1 MAYRHYPITT
11 PLVILWHFSKPD
23 GTTFSLDG
31 YSYRLYY
38 RNGNRETEAESTML
52 SHDGNILS
60 FVYPA
65 DAPRYEGEYSLR
77 LDVFRGLS
85 NNKFITINYQN
96 AFVLSRL
103 TDSETPEEY
112 EDTEPQSETVHLFTV
127 AQYAL
132 LQPIIPTVGADGY
145 WYVDG
150 IPVVDGSGNYVTA
163 EHTMRYDA
171 TTHNIIIDEGRTDP
185 AGVSIEQTI
194 TGIADYLQYWNG
206 QYEAAETARDTSYG
220 QAEGSRLG
228 SIAGDGS
235 RWGSYLAAEA
245 QRNSDYST
253 AEGQR
258 NTDYGNAENARDG
271 QYNTAE
277 AGRDNRAAA
286 AEGTKAGSSAGD
298 GSRWGEYKSQEAQR
312 NTDYST
318 AEGSRNSQYNTA
330 EGNRN
335 TAYSGAENARDG
347 LYDTAE
353 QGRDS
358 SYNTAEGGRNTSYNT
373 AEGQRNASYS
383 GAEGQRNSD
392 YSTAESNRDSQYAA
406 AEGSKNGSVAGDG
419 SRWGTFKTNEAA
431 RDQEVQ
437 EAISQFDQTKADKD
451 TDAVEG
457 NFAMFDAN
465 GNPVDSN
472 HKHSDY
478 LTEHQDISGKA
489 DKDTNATEGNLAV
502 FDANGNPVGSNKK
515 PSDFLESQEQA
526 DWSEADNTKAS
537 FIKNKPTIGSGTLTI
552 QKNGTAVDTFNA
564 NATQDKTINITV
576 PTQASD
582 VDALPDTTKYGATIA
597 LSIDDGYKAV
607 ADPTGKNPKQ
617 EGWYERSGSSPDYVY
632 TLTEDTTPVSGKTY
646 YEGPTFVI
654 TAQLKDQNGDNLGS
668 AQTIDLP
675 LESVVV
681 DGYYDENTKKVV
693 LVLENGSKI
702 EFSVADL
709 ISGLQPTIDA
719 DHKLSADLVA
729 DGNTNKVFTATEK
742 TKLAN
747 IAAGAEVN
755 VQSDWNQSD
764 NSADDYIKNKPQSMK
779 NPAALTFGQKTY
791 DGSEAKEITA
801 SDLGAITDISGKADK
816 DTDAV
821 EGNFAAFDS
830 NGNPVDSGH
839 KHSDYLTSHQD
850 ISGKA
855 DKVIGATEGHL
866 AGLDSNGD
874 LTDSDVYLEPAPRFG
889 GLEIAAGELMYDG
902 SKYAIANGWKKN
914 SYSSKYG
921 KTAGSYYHSFVEMGQ
936 LFEKANFSNSDGDIT
951 NELNPLNGWRIPTK
965 AEWQKIFTDDTSVR
979 AGSKVNGSA
988 GKHYAMVQLTGV
1000 TFAGDSTPYGVIVF
1014 PDGATISGKALSG
1027 TDSLVTT
1034 TGVTEAELDVYLAQG
1049 CAFLPAAGIYASAGW
1064 LYGGDKGE
1072 FWSTNE
1078 TEGNNEYAE
1087 HAIVSFIGVST
1098 DYGKKSNYLSVRL
1111 VKESNGYRIKKGN
1124 DTVIDADTKVDKEQ
1138 GKGLST
1144 NDYTT
1149 AEKEKLAGI
1158 AAGAEVNVQSDW
1170 SQSDD
1175 SADDFIKNKPTIP
1188 DVSGKADKV
1197 SGGTENNFA
1206 ALDANGNLKDSGH
1219 KHSDY
1224 LTSHQDISGKANK
1237 VTNAKAGNFA
1247 NLKLDGDIDDSGIS
1261 YEDIENMARQITLD
1275 TVSRDLSYFDAFGH
1289 GIVLQETANT
1299 YVVPRASDKYY
1310 KFPLVYGN
1318 GIHKG
1323 KENPAAYTRLGST
1336 YTADFVNHLGEHITS
1351 PFIEENAGC
1360 HAASAGLLWQTS
1372 SAFIDSVELEDGV
1385 DCRYLRFHVNN
1396 PAAVGS
1402 DAVLY
1407 VKDANNDIIWSWMIW
1422 APASLLSVDR
1432 VTNYTG
1438 VHYDFLSENLGAL
1451 VDNTSYRINPY
1462 YQWGRKDPMCPAAA
1476 YNSGSNLT
1484 LYDISGNTYSG
1495 YGVLGTDGDQSAQKT
1510 VANAIK
1516 NPNLFF
1522 VRYDTTIHNWNNLS
1536 WFNNFWNA
1544 AMTDSGDLAD
1554 NQATAIKTIYDP
1566 CPVGFMLPAGRAWT
1580 GFTTTGTNSGTSS
1593 EFNVVGS
1600 FDAGWKFKKDSED
1613 AAGVYYPASGY
1624 RSCGSG
1630 GLNDVGG
1637 NGYCWSFAPYSQ
1649 TYARRLYFGSGG
1661 VYPLYYDV
1669 RAYGFSVRPS
1679 RELS

>member
-1 MAYRHYPITT
+1 MSCSNTNQPRRLLRGVTRTITLSIFGKDRTT
-11 PLVILWHFSKPD
+11 PVDLSDVELRVVVSREDSNDKFSPDVTVFGENHNLVEFKWPVEQQKYCGRYVIDLYGDFGIEGVSRTNWHGPFGIELVEYADETSDLDIEYLGVESVELTGILDSTAGSIYYIKPD
-23 GTTFSLDG
+23 
-31 YSYRLYY
+31 
-38 RNGNRETEAESTML
+38 
-52 SHDGNILS
+52 
-60 FVYPA
+60 
-65 DAPRYEGEYSLR
+65 
-77 LDVFRGLS
+77 
-85 NNKFITINYQN
+85 
-96 AFVLSRL
+96 
-103 TDSETPEEY
+103 
-112 EDTEPQSETVHLFTV
+112 
-127 AQYAL
+127 
-132 LQPIIPTVGADGY
+132 
-145 WYVDG
+145 DG
-150 IPVVDGSGNYVTA
+150 IPASDMTEEVQSELAKADTAVQPEYLADVATSGSYNDLLNKPDLKDLQDDTGHRTVSDTEKSAWNAKYDKPGSGIPKEDLSQGVQDSLGAADTA
-163 EHTMRYDA
+163 YQKPS
-171 TTHNIIIDEGRTDP
+171 G
-185 AGVSIEQTI
+185 
-194 TGIADYLQYWNG
+194 GIPKDDL
-206 QYEAAETARDTSYG
+206 
-220 QAEGSRLG
+220 AEGVQDSL
-228 SIAGDGS
+228 D
-235 RWGSYLAAEA
+235 
-245 QRNSDYST
+245 
-253 AEGQR
+253 
-258 NTDYGNAENARDG
+258 
-271 QYNTAE
+271 
-277 AGRDNRAAA
+277 
-286 AEGTKAGSSAGD
+286 KA
-298 GSRWGEYKSQEAQR
+298 
-312 NTDYST
+312 
-318 AEGSRNSQYNTA
+318 
-330 EGNRN
+330 
-335 TAYSGAENARDG
+335 
-347 LYDTAE
+347 DTALQE
-353 QGRDS
+353 HQDI
-358 SYNTAEGGRNTSYNT
+358 
-373 AEGQRNASYS
+373 S
-383 GAEGQRNSD
+383 G
-392 YSTAESNRDSQYAA
+392 
-406 AEGSKNGSVAGDG
+406 
-419 SRWGTFKTNEAA
+419 
-431 RDQEVQ
+431 
-437 EAISQFDQTKADKD
+437 KADKD
-451 TDAVEG
+451 MDAVEG
-457 NFAMFDAN
+457 NVAKFDDG
-465 GNPVDSN
+465 GNPVDGGTPLSEIVEGAAAGATAYQKPN
-472 HKHSDY
+472 GGIPKEDLDESVQTSLGKADTA
-478 LTEHQDISGKA
+478 LQEHQDISGKA

-632 TLTEDTTPVSGKTY
+632 TLTEDTTPAAGKTY

-801 SDLGAITDISGKADK
+801 SDLGAVTDISGKADK

-855 DKVIGATEGHL
+855 DKVSGATEGHL

-936 LFEKANFSNSDGDIT
+936 LFEKANFSNSDGDIN

-1000 TFAGDSTPYGVIVF
+1000 TFAGDSTPYGVIIF

-1078 TEGNNEYAE
+1078 TEGTNEYSE

-1124 DTVIDADTKVDKEQ
+1124 DTVIDADTKVDKEN

-1149 AEKEKLAGI
+1149 AEKEKLGGI

-1175 SADDFIKNKPTIP
+1175 SKDDFIKNKPTIP

-1206 ALDANGNLKDSGH
+1206 ALDANGNIKDSGH

-1224 LTSHQDISGKANK
+1224 LTQHQDISGKANK

-1275 TVSRDLSYFDAFGH
+1275 TVSRDLSYFDVFGH
-1289 GIVLQETANT
+1289 GIFLRETANT

-1372 SAFIDSVELEDGV
+1372 SAFIDEVAIEDGV

-1396 PAAVGS
+1396 PASVGS
-1402 DAVLY
+1402 DAVLF

-1451 VDNTSYRINPY
+1451 VDNTSYRINPH
-1462 YQWGRKDPMCPAAA
+1462 YQWGRKDPMPPSAA
-1476 YNSGSNLT
+1476 YNSTSNIT
-1484 LYDISGNTYSG
+1484 LYDIAGNAYSG
-1495 YGVLGTDGDQSAQKT
+1495 FGAESTNANKT

-1522 VRYDTTIHNWNNLS
+1522 IYYDTTYYNWNNLS
-1536 WFNNFWNA
+1536 YFNNFWNA
-1544 AMTDSGDLAD
+1544 AMTESGDLAD

-1566 CPVGFMLPAGRAWT
+1566 CPAGFMLPAGRAWT

-1600 FDAGWKFKKDSED
+1600 FDAGWKFKKDAQD
-1613 AAGVYYPASGY
+1613 TVGAYYPASGY
-1624 RSCGSG
+1624 RGSGSG
-1630 GLNDVGG
+1630 GLYDVGG
-1637 NGYCWSFAPYSQ
+1637 YGVCWSFAPYSA
-1649 TYARRLYFGSGG
+1649 TYARYLYFDSGS
-1661 VYPLYYDV
+1661 VYPLNYSD
-1669 RAYGFSVRPS
+1669 RSHGFSVRPL